1 MLRMYPVC
9 FGLPR
14 RSNYSLQGKKNG
26 RGEEVTEKKF
36 MAGNEAIAEAA
47 VQAGCR
53 YYFGYPITPQN
64 EIGEYMAWR
73 LPEVGGCFLQAES
86 EVAAIYM
93 VFGAAGAGAR
103 VMTSS
108 SSPGISLMQE
118 GISYIAA
125 AELPCVLVNMMRG
138 GPGLGGIHPSQS
150 DYFQATKGGG
160 HGDYHLLVL
169 APSTGQ
175 EAASLTAL
183 AFDLAD
189 KYRNPVMIL
198 GDGNIGQMMEP
209 VEFKLSEKP
218 IAAPRKDWA
227 ITGSNSR
234 SRNLI
239 KTLYLDP
246 VILEKRNL
254 EIARKLREAVRQ
266 EARFE
271 SYLTE
276 DADVVIAAYG
286 TVARITK
293 TAIKILREKGFK
305 VGLLRPI
312 SLYPFPYQQFAQV
325 AEKVKHFLVV
335 EMSMGQMIEDVR
347 LAVCGKSKIHFYGR
361 VGGMVPSYDEIVAE
375 VEKLLG
381 GPR

>member
-1 MLRMYPVC
+1 MSDKR
-9 FGLPR
+9 
-14 RSNYSLQGKKNG
+14 
-26 RGEEVTEKKF
+26 F

-47 VQAGCR
+47 IRAGCR

-64 EIGEYMAWR
+64 EIGEYMSWR
-73 LPEVGGCFLQAES
+73 LFEVGGTFLQAES
-86 EVAAIYM
+86 ELAAIYM

-125 AELPCVLVNMMRG
+125 AELPCVIVNMMRC
-138 GPGLGGIHPSQS
+138 GPGLGGIQPSQS

-175 EAASLTAL
+175 EAANLAML

-198 GDGNIGQMMEP
+198 GDGWIGQMMEP
-209 VEFKLSEKP
+209 VEFKPPEKP
-218 IAAPRKDWA
+218 LTAIRKDWA
-227 ITGSNSR
+227 LTGTLGR
-234 SRNLI
+234 PRNLI
-239 KTLYLDP
+239 KTLFLDP
-246 VILEKRNL
+246 VVLEKRNF
-254 EIARKLREAVRQ
+254 ANAAKLREAVKN
-266 EARFE
+266 EVRFE

-276 DADVVIAAYG
+276 DAAVVITAYG
-286 TVARITK
+286 TVARIAK
-293 TAIKILREKGFK
+293 TAIKILREKGLK

-312 SLYPFPYQQFAQV
+312 SLYPFPYEAFAQM
-325 AEKVKHFLVV
+325 AERVKNFLVV

-347 LAVCGKSKIHFYGR
+347 LAICGKSEVHFYNR
-361 VGGMVPSYDEIVAE
+361 VGGMVPSFDEIVAQ
-375 VEKLLG
+375 VERIAKEA
-381 GPR
+381 R